1 MKLEPP
7 TRKEGCNVPRD
18 LPGAPIAL
26 RLLTAHEL
34 ERLARENPRAAASV
48 RIAADFQTALDL
60 IDMSP
65 IHRLQPAE
73 LTRDDD

>member
-1 MKLEPP
+1 MSREI
-7 TRKEGCNVPRD
+7 

-26 RLLTAHEL
+26 RVRTAHEL

-60 IDMSP
+60 IEMSP

>member
-1 MKLEPP
+1 MSREI
-7 TRKEGCNVPRD
+7 
-18 LPGAPIAL
+18 LPGAPLAL
-26 RLLTAHEL
+26 RVLTAAEL
-34 ERLARENPRAAASV
+34 DRLARENPRAAASV

-60 IDMSP
+60 IEMSP

>member
-1 MKLEPP
+1 MSREI
-7 TRKEGCNVPRD
+7 

-26 RLLTAHEL
+26 RLLTAREL

-60 IDMSP
+60 IEMSQ